1 MEKKNFQIIEPSN
14 LKKFTHQNPEKV
26 LFDNLYKKFGERY
39 VNYRKRY
46 EDNVKNLDMLKVEPY
61 PNTVILELVNRC
73 NLECV
78 MCYQGFRNDA
88 KKSTLDEKIL
98 DKIFADFKEN
108 NLNSLMLSTS
118 EPLLFKN
125 INQVLKR
132 AEDAGI
138 MDIFLFTNGVLL
150 NEKNTKMILESP
162 VTRLFVSIDGYSEE
176 TYNKVRIPVSKRL
189 KLENDRLS
197 KLEKNIRYFM
207 EQREKKNLSLPLV
220 RTSFVSLKENKL
232 ESQRFVDKWKNLV
245 DSVEVQKETSIKAFK
260 DFEKMKDQEI
270 PRLKKNYSCSEPW
283 GQITIHADG
292 EVAPCCN
299 TFGRNLP
306 IGNIKENSLKEIWNS
321 EKMKKIRDG
330 FFKNEP
336 NKTCQI
342 CINNTSDEEILVN

>member
-1 MEKKNFQIIEPSN
+1 
-14 LKKFTHQNPEKV
+14 
-26 LFDNLYKKFGERY
+26 
-39 VNYRKRY
+39 
-46 EDNVKNLDMLKVEPY
+46 MLKVEPY

-88 KKSTLDEKIL
+88 KKSTLDENIL
-98 DKIFADFKEN
+98 DKIFSDFKEN

-207 EQREKKNLSLPLV
+207 EQREKK
-220 RTSFVSLKENKL
+220 KL
-232 ESQRFVDKWKNLV
+232 EL
-245 DSVEVQKETSIKAFK
+245 
-260 DFEKMKDQEI
+260 
-270 PRLKKNYSCSEPW
+270 
-283 GQITIHADG
+283 
-292 EVAPCCN
+292 
-299 TFGRNLP
+299 TFGE
-306 IGNIKENSLKEIWNS
+306 NIFCFIKRE
-321 EKMKKIRDG
+321 
-330 FFKNEP
+330 
-336 NKTCQI
+336 
-342 CINNTSDEEILVN
+342 